1 MNKIK
6 IGKIVNVAGL
16 KGEVKI
22 YNYSD
27 SNERYARLNSIY
39 VEDTAHRIEKVRYV
53 KRAVILKLSGIDS
66 REAAEEARGKDI
78 YITEKD
84 LPELAEDEYFIRD
97 LIGVLVFD
105 DAGNIIGELCNV
117 IQNSAQ
123 DIYEIETENGKR
135 ILIPAVG
142 EFILNIDI
150 KAKRMDVKLIEGLI
164 E

>member
-123 DIYEIETENGKR
+123 DIYEIEMENGKKF
-135 ILIPAVG
+135 LIPAVG

-164 E
+164 